1 MLKETHFQWNYF
13 LCISWLR
20 TFPIKEPPRSRGI
33 AATPVGL
40 RARQLAEPSTP
51 LWYMLIAITPR
62 VRYRAGARCPA
73 WRATEL
79 RQLCANLLNSNLTGS
94 HLPPLVRAARPYL
107 VRQVVP
113 PGIELYRRSE
123 TARGCTRSCAGG
135 RMYLSVYVVACVC
148 ALTYIFACLEHAK
161 SGKAFVERN
170 KLPPRVLK
178 WYFTN
183 EGKRR
188 YARAKSVQTQF
199 HVQEDY

>member
-1 MLKETHFQWNYF
+1 MPFWNAEREIFSIELVLELHAHHDFILYP
-13 LCISWLR
+13 LQKRR
-20 TFPIKEPPRSRGI
+20 TEIRI
-33 AATPVGL
+33 AATPMGL
-40 RARQLAEPSTP
+40 RAGELVEPSTP

-135 RMYLSVYVVACVC
+135 YARVFVCMYL
-148 ALTYIFACLEHAK
+148 LTYIFAC
-161 SGKAFVERN
+161 
-170 KLPPRVLK
+170 
-178 WYFTN
+178 
-183 EGKRR
+183 
-188 YARAKSVQTQF
+188 
-199 HVQEDY
+199 